1 MQLQQDHHADGRQMT
16 RLAMRKNVSISPHR
30 EKYSGWNPQIK
41 KQPSI
46 AARPSLVFDFI
57 VFTLSAAEKRAN
69 FPVYSEIIDD
79 KIVALR

>member
-1 MQLQQDHHADGRQMT
+1 MAAQMT

-69 FPVYSEIIDD
+69 FSVYS
-79 KIVALR
+79 RNNR